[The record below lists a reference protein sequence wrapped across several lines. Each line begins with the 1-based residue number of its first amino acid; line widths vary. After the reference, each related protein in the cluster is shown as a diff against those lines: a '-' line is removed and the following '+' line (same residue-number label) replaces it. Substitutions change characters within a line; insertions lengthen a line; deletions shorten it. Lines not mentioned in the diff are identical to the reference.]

1 MTQPSD
7 GFQQAAGDLQG
18 IRQGNDQMQQQ
29 IAGGQLRM
37 HPDAANKA
45 AKAYKKAADRVEHLA
60 SRAGHLQSLSGLG
73 EYPSA
78 QQLTKKFALKAANGS
93 TGAADLLGQ
102 LRDELRRKAGL
113 FEQAAQS
120 YAAQEEQISGDL
132 KKGVQ

>member
-45 AKAYKKAADRVEHLA
+45 AKAYKKAADRVDHLA
-60 SRAGHLQSLSGLG
+60 HRADRLQLLRGLG

-78 QQLTKKFALKAANGS
+78 QQLTRKFQLKAGNGS

-102 LRDELRRKAGL
+102 YRDELKRKAAL
-113 FEQAAQS
+113 FEQAAEA
-120 YAAQEEQISGDL
+120 YRKQEEQISGDL
-132 KKGVQ
+132 KKGVE

>member
-29 IAGGQLRM
+29 ISGGQLRM
-37 HPDAANKA
+37 QPDAANRA
-45 AKAYKKAADRVEHLA
+45 AAAYKKAAKQVAHLA
-60 SRAGHLQSLSGLG
+60 DRAGRLQQLPGLG
-73 EYPSA
+73 DYPSA
-78 QQLTKKFALKAANGS
+78 RQLSQKFSAKASNGS

-102 LRDELRRKAGL
+102 LRDELTRKAKL
-113 FEQAAQS
+113 FEQAAQA